1 MSDSIYF
8 IGGSKGGVGK
18 SMVAMALLHYLK
30 EIGREVLLIDTDTSN
45 PDVSKIYEQI
55 VPTELLNLDEV
66 DGWMQ
71 LVNLCVQ
78 NKDKIVVVN
87 TAARNNLGVAAY
99 GENLNGSLPELD
111 RKLVTL
117 WVINRQKDSLLLL
130 QDFMQAIPNG
140 LVHVIRNGYFGD
152 ERKFETFNASKIRK
166 DVEGAGGK
174 SVTFPD
180 LADRVADLLYT
191 GRASLEHG
199 LKEFDLGE
207 RSELRRWVGATK
219 TMFSQVVE

>member
-30 EIGREVLLIDTDTSN
+30 EIGREVMLIDTDTSN
-45 PDVSKIYEQI
+45 PEVSKIYEQI

-87 TAARNNLGVAAY
+87 TAARNNLGAAAY

-130 QDFMQAIPNG
+130 QDFMRAIPNG

-166 DVEGAGGK
+166 D
-174 SVTFPD
+174 
-180 LADRVADLLYT
+180 
-191 GRASLEHG
+191 
-199 LKEFDLGE
+199 
-207 RSELRRWVGATK
+207 
-219 TMFSQVVE
+219 

>member
-30 EIGREVLLIDTDTSN
+30 EIGREVVLIDTDTSN

-78 NKDKIVVVN
+78 NKDKIVV
-87 TAARNNLGVAAY
+87 
-99 GENLNGSLPELD
+99 
-111 RKLVTL
+111 
-117 WVINRQKDSLLLL
+117 
-130 QDFMQAIPNG
+130 
-140 LVHVIRNGYFGD
+140 
-152 ERKFETFNASKIRK
+152 
-166 DVEGAGGK
+166 
-174 SVTFPD
+174 
-180 LADRVADLLYT
+180 
-191 GRASLEHG
+191 
-199 LKEFDLGE
+199 
-207 RSELRRWVGATK
+207 
-219 TMFSQVVE
+219 